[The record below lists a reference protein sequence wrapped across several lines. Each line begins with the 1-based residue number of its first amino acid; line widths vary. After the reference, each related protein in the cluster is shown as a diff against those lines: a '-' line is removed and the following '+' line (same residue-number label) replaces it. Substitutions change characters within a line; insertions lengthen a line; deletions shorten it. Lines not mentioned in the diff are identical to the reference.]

1 LCEQALAAPSS
12 VSVENLAV
20 LGPGAGGHHGHFL
33 GGLQAAA
40 YVVMTLLVI
49 VWALF
54 SAPTWCGAVNRQR
67 GGEVEYCRNN
77 SSGLLLGCWI
87 RHHKFQ
93 HFTSAW
99 WITNW
104 RDRMRGIWAGAP
116 AKLAT
121 ISAGFGIITGTIGV
135 MVDLPTLAS
144 RL

>member
-1 LCEQALAAPSS
+1 MLVAIM
-12 VSVENLAV
+12 VI
-20 LGPGAGGHHGHFL
+20 FL
-33 GGLQAAA
+33 GGLQATA

-87 RHHKFQ
+87 RQHKFQ

-104 RDRMRGIWAGAP
+104 RDRMAETGRARLQSLQLFQPG
-116 AKLAT
+116 
-121 ISAGFGIITGTIGV
+121 SA
-135 MVDLPTLAS
+135 LSLEQSA
-144 RL
+144 

>member
-1 LCEQALAAPSS
+1 
-12 VSVENLAV
+12 V
-20 LGPGAGGHHGHFL
+20 LVAIMVIFL

-87 RHHKFQ
+87 RQHKFQ